1 MEVRDPRPLRGL
13 VDGRG
18 PLSELAAQVELWE
31 DSRLMNVIIADD
43 DPTMLVL
50 LRAVVEQGGHS
61 VIASVNDGEAAWMAF
76 QQCDDVP
83 LVILDWEMPR
93 LDGLG
98 LCRRI
103 RESEL
108 GDPFLLVVTGRD
120 NREDL
125 LRALDAGAD
134 DYVTKPVTV
143 DELAAR
149 LRIAERR
156 IEITAARRQAEME
169 LRRARYLAGIGETSL
184 ALQHEINNPLAAMLS
199 HASLLEAGMVEDSE
213 KDEALATI
221 VQQAK
226 RIGEVVKR
234 LRQIE
239 QPRSVEY
246 LGNSRMLDIGP
257 GTQSKKT

>member
-1 MEVRDPRPLRGL
+1 
-13 VDGRG
+13 
-18 PLSELAAQVELWE
+18 
-31 DSRLMNVIIADD
+31 MNVIVADD
-43 DPTMLVL
+43 DPTMLALVT
-50 LRAVVEQGGHS
+50 AVVTQSGHT
-61 VIASVNDGEAAWMAF
+61 VIASVLDGEAAWMAF
-76 QQCDDVP
+76 QKADDVP
-83 LVILDWEMPR
+83 LVILDWEMPK

-103 RESEL
+103 RESEI

-120 NREDL
+120 KREDL
-125 LRALDAGAD
+125 LKALDAGAD
-134 DYVTKPVTV
+134 DYVTKPVTA
-143 DELAAR
+143 DELVAR

-156 IEITAARRQAEME
+156 IEITGARRQAEIE

-221 VQQAK
+221 VQQAR

-246 LGNSRMLDIGP
+246 LGSSRMLDIGP
-257 GTQSKKT
+257 SAEPKKS

>member
-1 MEVRDPRPLRGL
+1 
-13 VDGRG
+13 
-18 PLSELAAQVELWE
+18 
-31 DSRLMNVIIADD
+31 MNVIIADD
-43 DPTMLVL
+43 DPIMLAL
-50 LRAVVEQGGHS
+50 LRAVVEQSGHT
-61 VIASVNDGEAAWMAF
+61 VIASVADGEAAWTEF
-76 QQCDDVP
+76 QKCDIVQ
-83 LVILDWEMPR
+83 LLIVDWEMPK

-108 GDPFLLVVTGRD
+108 GEPFLLVVTGRD
-120 NREDL
+120 KREDL
-125 LRALDAGAD
+125 MRALDAGAD
-134 DYVTKPVTV
+134 DYLTKPVTA
-143 DELAAR
+143 DELTAR

-156 IEITAARRQAEME
+156 IENTAARRQAEME

-199 HASLLEAGMVEDSE
+199 HASLLEAGMVEESE
-213 KDEALATI
+213 KEEALQTI
-221 VQQAK
+221 VQQAR

-246 LGNSRMLDIGP
+246 LGNARMLDIGVP
-257 GTQSKKT
+257 GAPGAPGEPKKS

>member
-1 MEVRDPRPLRGL
+1 
-13 VDGRG
+13 
-18 PLSELAAQVELWE
+18 
-31 DSRLMNVIIADD
+31 MNVIIADD
-43 DPTMLVL
+43 DPTMLL
-50 LRAVVEQGGHS
+50 ILRKVVEQGGHT
-61 VIASVNDGEAAWMAF
+61 VIASVSDGESAWSAF
-76 QQCDDVP
+76 QAADDVP
-83 LVILDWEMPR
+83 LMIIDWEMPK

-120 NREDL
+120 KREDL
-125 LRALDAGAD
+125 LKALDSGAD
-134 DYVTKPVTV
+134 DYLTKPVTA
-143 DELAAR
+143 DEFAAR

-156 IEITAARRQAEME
+156 IEITAARRQAELE

-199 HASLLEAGMVEDSE
+199 HASLLESGMVEDSE
-213 KDEALATI
+213 KAEALATI
-221 VQQAK
+221 IQQAK
-226 RIGEVVKR
+226 RIGDVVKR

-246 LGNSRMLDIGP
+246 LGNARMLDISP
-257 GTQSKKT
+257 EAKPPKP

>member
-1 MEVRDPRPLRGL
+1 
-13 VDGRG
+13 
-18 PLSELAAQVELWE
+18 
-31 DSRLMNVIIADD
+31 MNVIIADD
-43 DPTMLVL
+43 DPVMLAL
-50 LRAVVEQGGHS
+50 LRTVVEQGGHT
-61 VIASVNDGEAAWMAF
+61 VTASARDGEAAWDAF
-76 QQCDDVP
+76 QNEQAP
-83 LVILDWEMPR
+83 LIILDWEMPK

-108 GDPFLLVVTGRD
+108 GDPFILVVTGRD
-120 NREDL
+120 KREDL
-125 LRALDAGAD
+125 LRALDSGAD
-134 DYVTKPVTV
+134 DYLTKPVTAN
-143 DELAAR
+143 ELTAR

-156 IEITAARRQAEME
+156 IEITEARRQAEVD
-169 LRRARYLAGIGETSL
+169 LRKARYLAGIGETSL

-199 HASLLEAGMVEDSE
+199 HASLLEAGMVDDSE

-234 LRQIE
+234 LRQID

-246 LGNSRMLDIGP
+246 LGSARMLDIGP
-257 GTQSKKT
+257 DAKLPKP

>member
-1 MEVRDPRPLRGL
+1 
-13 VDGRG
+13 
-18 PLSELAAQVELWE
+18 
-31 DSRLMNVIIADD
+31 MNVIIADD
-43 DPTMLVL
+43 DPIMLAL
-50 LRAVVEQGGHS
+50 LRAVVEQSGHT
-61 VIASVNDGEAAWMAF
+61 VIASVADGEAAWTEF
-76 QQCDDVP
+76 QKCDIVQ
-83 LVILDWEMPR
+83 LLIVDWEMPK

-108 GDPFLLVVTGRD
+108 GEPFLLVVTGRD
-120 NREDL
+120 KREDL
-125 LRALDAGAD
+125 MRALDAGAD
-134 DYVTKPVTV
+134 DYLTKPVTA
-143 DELAAR
+143 DELTAR

-156 IEITAARRQAEME
+156 IENTAARRHAEME

-199 HASLLEAGMVEDSE
+199 HASLLEAGMVEESE
-213 KDEALATI
+213 KEEALQTI
-221 VQQAK
+221 VQQAR

-246 LGNSRMLDIGP
+246 LGNARMLDIGVP
-257 GTQSKKT
+257 GAPGAPGEPKKS

>member
-1 MEVRDPRPLRGL
+1 MR
-13 VDGRG
+13 
-18 PLSELAAQVELWE
+18 
-31 DSRLMNVIIADD
+31 VIIADD
-43 DPTMLVL
+43 DPIMLAL
-50 LRAVVEQGGHS
+50 LKAVVEQGGHT
-61 VIASVNDGEAAWMAF
+61 VIASVADGEAAWAAF
-76 QQCDDVP
+76 QQAGDVP

-108 GDPFLLVVTGRD
+108 GEPFLLVVTGRD
-120 NREDL
+120 KREDL
-125 LRALDAGAD
+125 LKALDAGAD
-134 DYVTKPVTV
+134 DYVTKPVTA

-156 IEITAARRQAEME
+156 IEITGARRQAEIE

-199 HASLLEAGMVEDSE
+199 HASLLEAGMVEDAE
-213 KDEALATI
+213 KDEALQTI

-226 RIGEVVKR
+226 RIGDVVKR

-246 LGNSRMLDIGP
+246 LGNARMLDIGP
-257 GTQSKKT
+257 GAEPKKS

>member
-1 MEVRDPRPLRGL
+1 MH
-13 VDGRG
+13 
-18 PLSELAAQVELWE
+18 
-31 DSRLMNVIIADD
+31 VIIADD
-43 DPTMLVL
+43 DPTMAAVL
-50 LRAVVEQGGHS
+50 LGVVEREGHT
-61 VIASVNDGEAAWMAF
+61 VVAGVADGEAAWSAF
-76 QQCDDVP
+76 QQEPVS
-83 LVILDWEMPR
+83 LMIVDWVMPK

-120 NREDL
+120 GKDDL
-125 LRALDAGAD
+125 LAALDAGAD
-134 DYVTKPVTV
+134 DYITKPVTP

-156 IEITAARRQAEME
+156 IEITAARRQAESD

-184 ALQHEINNPLAAMLS
+184 ALQHEINNPLTAMLS
-199 HASLLEAGMVEDSE
+199 HASLLEAGMVEESE
-213 KDEALATI
+213 KGEALATI

-234 LRQIE
+234 LRQIG

-246 LGNSRMLDIGP
+246 LGDARMLDISP
-257 GTQSKKT
+257 GTTPKP

>member
-1 MEVRDPRPLRGL
+1 
-13 VDGRG
+13 
-18 PLSELAAQVELWE
+18 
-31 DSRLMNVIIADD
+31 MNVIIADD
-43 DPTMLVL
+43 DPTMLML
-50 LRAVVEQGGHS
+50 LRAVTEQGGHS
-61 VIASVNDGEAAWMAF
+61 VVAAVKDGEAAWQAF
-76 QQCDDVP
+76 EAENVP
-83 LVILDWEMPR
+83 LIILDWEMPR

-103 RESEL
+103 RSSENA
-108 GDPFLLVVTGRD
+108 DPFILIVTGRKT
-120 NREDL
+120 REDL
-125 LRALDAGAD
+125 LKALDAGAD
-134 DYVTKPVTV
+134 DYLAKPVTA
-143 DELAAR
+143 DDFAAR
-149 LRIAERR
+149 LRIVERR
-156 IEITAARRQAEME
+156 IQITGARRQAEAE

-199 HASLLEAGMVEDSE
+199 HASLLEAGMVEDAE

-246 LGNSRMLDIGP
+246 LGNARMLDISP
-257 GTQSKKT
+257 DAQNKPK

>member
-1 MEVRDPRPLRGL
+1 
-13 VDGRG
+13 
-18 PLSELAAQVELWE
+18 
-31 DSRLMNVIIADD
+31 MNVIIADD
-43 DPTMLVL
+43 DPTMLL
-50 LRAVVEQGGHS
+50 LLKAVVEQGGHT
-61 VIASVNDGEAAWMAF
+61 VVASVGDGEQAWAAF
-76 QQCDDVP
+76 QAQDVP
-83 LVILDWEMPR
+83 LIILDWEMPK

-103 RESEL
+103 RASENS
-108 GDPFLLVVTGRD
+108 DPFLLVVTGRTQ
-120 NREDL
+120 REDL
-125 LRALDAGAD
+125 LAALDAGAD
-134 DYVTKPVTV
+134 DYLSKPVTA
-143 DELAAR
+143 DQLAVR
-149 LRIAERR
+149 LRIVERR
-156 IEITAARRQAEME
+156 IEITGARRQAEIE

-199 HASLLEAGMVEDSE
+199 HASLLEAGMVDDSE

-246 LGNSRMLDIGP
+246 LGNARMLDISP
-257 GTQSKKT
+257 DAAAKQK

>member
-1 MEVRDPRPLRGL
+1 MH
-13 VDGRG
+13 
-18 PLSELAAQVELWE
+18 
-31 DSRLMNVIIADD
+31 VIIADH
-43 DPTMLVL
+43 DPTMAAL
-50 LRAVVEQGGHS
+50 LRGVVEREGHTVVS
-61 VIASVNDGEAAWMAF
+61 VVADGEAAWNAF
-76 QQCDDVP
+76 QQDPVP
-83 LVILDWEMPR
+83 LMIVDWVMPR

-120 NREDL
+120 GKDDL
-125 LRALDAGAD
+125 LAALDAGAD
-134 DYVTKPVTV
+134 DYITKPVGR

-156 IEITAARRQAEME
+156 IEITGARKQA
-169 LRRARYLAGIGETSL
+169 
-184 ALQHEINNPLAAMLS
+184 
-199 HASLLEAGMVEDSE
+199 
-213 KDEALATI
+213 EALATI

-246 LGNSRMLDIGP
+246 LGDARMLDISP
-257 GTQSKKT
+257 GTKPKS

>member
-1 MEVRDPRPLRGL
+1 MKRHRAIAARPPWLGWD
-13 VDGRG
+13 DGCG
-18 PLSELAAQVELWE
+18 NTAALLLE
-31 DSRLMNVIIADD
+31 DGWLMNVIIADD
-43 DPTMLVL
+43 DPVMLVL
-50 LRAVVEQGGHS
+50 LRTVVEQGGHT
-61 VIASVNDGEAAWMAF
+61 VIASVHDGEEAWAAF
-76 QQCDDVP
+76 QKADDVP
-83 LVILDWEMPR
+83 LVILDWEMPK

-120 NREDL
+120 KREDL
-125 LRALDAGAD
+125 LRALD
-134 DYVTKPVTV
+134 YVTKPVTA

-156 IEITAARRQAEME
+156 IEITGARRQAEIE

-213 KDEALATI
+213 KDEALQTI
-221 VQQAK
+221 VQQAR

-246 LGNSRMLDIGP
+246 LGNARMLDIGS
-257 GTQSKKT
+257 GTEPKKS

>member
-1 MEVRDPRPLRGL
+1 M
-13 VDGRG
+13 
-18 PLSELAAQVELWE
+18 
-31 DSRLMNVIIADD
+31 MNVIIADD

-50 LRAVVEQGGHS
+50 LRAVVEQSGHT
-61 VIASVNDGEAAWMAF
+61 VIASVADGEAAWTEF
-76 QQCDDVP
+76 QKYEEVP
-83 LVILDWEMPR
+83 LMILDWEMPK

-120 NREDL
+120 KREDL

-134 DYVTKPVTV
+134 DYVTKPVTA
-143 DELAAR
+143 DELIAR

-156 IEITAARRQAEME
+156 IEITGARRQAEIE
-169 LRRARYLAGIGETSL
+169 LRKARYLAGIGETSL

-213 KDEALATI
+213 KDEALQTI

-246 LGNSRMLDIGP
+246 LGNARMLDIGP
-257 GTQSKKT
+257 GGEPKKS

>member
-1 MEVRDPRPLRGL
+1 MH
-13 VDGRG
+13 
-18 PLSELAAQVELWE
+18 
-31 DSRLMNVIIADD
+31 VIIADH
-43 DPTMLVL
+43 DPTMAAL
-50 LRAVVEQGGHS
+50 LRGVVEREGHTVVS
-61 VIASVNDGEAAWMAF
+61 VVADGEAAWNAF
-76 QQCDDVP
+76 QQDPVP
-83 LVILDWEMPR
+83 LMIVDWVMPR

-120 NREDL
+120 GKDDL
-125 LRALDAGAD
+125 LAALDAGAD
-134 DYVTKPVTV
+134 DYITKPVGP

-156 IEITAARRQAEME
+156 IEITGARK
-169 LRRARYLAGIGETSL
+169 RA
-184 ALQHEINNPLAAMLS
+184 
-199 HASLLEAGMVEDSE
+199 
-213 KDEALATI
+213 EALATI

-246 LGNSRMLDIGP
+246 LGDARMLDISP
-257 GTQSKKT
+257 GTKPDRKSTRLNSSHT